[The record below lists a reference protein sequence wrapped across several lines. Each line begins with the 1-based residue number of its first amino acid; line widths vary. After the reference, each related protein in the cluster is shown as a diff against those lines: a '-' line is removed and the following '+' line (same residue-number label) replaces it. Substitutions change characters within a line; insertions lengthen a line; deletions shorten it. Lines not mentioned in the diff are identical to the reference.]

1 MSDTARVQVASNAA
15 AIEQLHPPRL
25 GSSLQLRVVGITFLL
40 SMIAMMLVGGYLSS
54 AVRDGLFSDR
64 RDQVLEETARGFAG
78 MQSSFDSA
86 TATTVAETQQLVW
99 ELMRGLRIS
108 GGADR
113 DVMLLRNPKATGG
126 VPIIDYTSRQ
136 GRTDLITSELRDQVS
151 SDTGQFWQSI
161 EVPPRDGD
169 PGDPVPGMI
178 VGSQLDIPIAG
189 SYELYIVESLENEQN
204 TLHLVQRVLL
214 LGGGVLVGALVV
226 IAWLSA
232 RQVVRPVQT
241 ASAIAV
247 RLASGQLTERMT
259 EKGAHE
265 LAQLARSFNEM
276 AMSLQEQIR
285 QLEELSHL
293 QRRFVSDVSHEL
305 RTPLTTIRMA
315 AEVLYASRESFPT
328 AVARSCELLSTQ
340 LDRFEALLADL
351 LEISRFDAGAADLDA
366 ENADVGVLL
375 RRVIDLTEPLAESK
389 GTALR
394 VHKPDEPVRADIDVR
409 RVERIV
415 RNLIS
420 NAIEHAE
427 GEPIDVFLAAD
438 DNAVAIVVRDYGVGM
453 SAEEAAHVFDR
464 FWRADPARARTT
476 GGTGL
481 GLSISVED
489 ANLHGGWLHAWGR
502 PNEGASFRLTLPRR
516 AGRDFEVSPLPLA
529 PHEESDEETVLERTD
544 PAAMPRMMGGW
555 LDVGDDND

>member
-1 MSDTARVQVASNAA
+1 VVA
-15 AIEQLHPPRL
+15 
-25 GSSLQLRVVGITFLL
+25 ITFLL
-40 SMIAMMLVGGYLSS
+40 SVIAMMLVGGYLSS

-64 RDQVLEETARGFAG
+64 RDQVLEETARGFAS
-78 MQSSFDSA
+78 MQATLDSA

-99 ELMRGLRIS
+99 DLMRSLRIS

-113 DVMLLRNPKATGG
+113 DVMLLRNPKATAG
-126 VPIIDYTSRQ
+126 VPIIDYTSRP
-136 GRTDLITSELRDQVS
+136 GRTDLITPELREEVS
-151 SDTGQFWQSI
+151 SETGQFWQSI
-161 EVPPRDGD
+161 QVPPRSGSTTD
-169 PGDPVPGMI
+169 PAPGMI
-178 VGSQLDIPIAG
+178 VGSQINIPIAG

-204 TLHLVQRVLL
+204 TLVLVQRVLAV
-214 LGGGVLVGALVV
+214 GGAVLVGALMI
-226 IAWLSA
+226 IAWFSA

-241 ASAIAV
+241 ASAIAA

-259 EKGAHE
+259 ERGAHE

-315 AEVLYASRESFPT
+315 AEVMYASRESFPP
-328 AVARSCELLSTQ
+328 ALARSCELLSTQ

-366 ENADVGVLL
+366 ENADVTVLL
-375 RRVIDLTEPLAESK
+375 QRVIDLTEPLAESK
-389 GTALR
+389 GTQLR
-394 VHKPDEPVRADIDVR
+394 VEKPDEPVRADIDVR
-409 RVERIV
+409 RVERIL

-427 GEPIDVFLAAD
+427 GQPIDVILDGDEDAI
-438 DNAVAIVVRDYGVGM
+438 AIVVRDYGVGM
-453 SAEEAAHVFDR
+453 SADEAAHVFDR

-489 ANLHGGWLHAWGR
+489 ANLHGGWLQAWGR
-502 PNEGASFRLTLPRR
+502 EGAGASFRLTLPRR
-516 AGRDFEVSPLPLA
+516 AGRSFEFSPLPLA
-529 PHEESDEETVLERTD
+529 PHDRSEEDAVLERTD
-544 PAAMPRMMGGW
+544 PAAMPRIAGGW
-555 LDVGDDND
+555 LDMSDDSD